1 MSLANVLILA
11 VDFAA
16 VLLFFSFQ
24 KAFVFESFWK
34 NYEIISP

>member
-1 MSLANVLILA
+1 MSFANVLILA
-11 VDFAA
+11 VAFAA

-24 KAFVFESFWK
+24 IAFAFETFWK